1 MIHRAI
7 AKVFGT
13 KNERELKRLMPN
25 VALINA
31 LEPEIQKLS
40 DDELRA
46 KTDEFRRR
54 VSERLSQMGQ
64 AQPEVVSP
72 DEDAPDFDRVKE
84 LEKEKARSINVVLDE
99 ILVEAF
105 AVVREASR
113 RVLNMRHFDVQLIGG
128 MVLHSGKI
136 AEMKTGEGKTLV
148 ATLPVYLNALSG
160 RGVHVITVNDYLA
173 KRDSEWMGKLYRF
186 LGLTVGVIVHDLDDQ
201 QRRDAYASDVT
212 YGTNNEFGF
221 DYLRDNMKFDL
232 HDCVQRMHNFA
243 IVDEVDSILIDEA
256 RTPLIISG
264 ASEESTDKYAKVNR
278 IIPKLEKGEE
288 IDVAPG
294 EPKQLTGDYVVDEK
308 HRNITVSDEGWEK
321 VEQLLGIG
329 NIADPENWDLKH
341 HVETGIKAHSL
352 YHRDVEYVV
361 KDGEVLIVDEFTG
374 RLMPG
379 RRWSD
384 GLHQAVEAK
393 ENVKIERENQTLA
406 TITFQNYFRMYKKL
420 AGMTGTAETEA
431 AEFEKI
437 YRLEVMVIPTNKTMR
452 RIENA
457 DVVYR
462 TEKEKYYA
470 AADEIQKLHQTN
482 QPVLVGTTSI
492 EKSERLSELL
502 KKKGIKHVVL
512 NAKYHEREAEIV
524 AQAGRKSMVTI
535 ATNMAGRGTD
545 ILLGGNPEFMAKQE
559 CVKKGIAQPLR
570 AAQGKIQID
579 VDESKSSVWYYAGN
593 EYVVPTPQ
601 WTETLARYQAQ
612 TDKEHDEVIEAGGLH
627 IFGTER
633 HEARRIDNQLRGRAG
648 RQGDPGSSRFYL
660 SLEDDLM
667 RIFAKEWVST
677 LLQRLGM
684 EEGVPIESRLISRR
698 IEAAQK
704 AVEAQNFE
712 ARKHLLEYDDVM
724 NKQREAVYGL
734 RKRLLEGLDQKDLIL
749 EDYVSGILSE
759 LLDQFCGVKVHPENW
774 DIKGLKDAIFTRSG
788 VDILAEGLKPE
799 TLSRQELG
807 DAIFDL
813 LKARY
818 DAKEQLIGPDALR
831 YHERMIMLSVLD
843 SQWKD
848 HLLNMDHLK
857 EGIGLRGY
865 GQHDPLVEYKRESFD
880 MFEAMMQ
887 RFQEDTVRY
896 LYLMQILERPAD
908 GGDSGARDGRD
919 AEVRGASPRSGDGN
933 GSKPRHLTTSVD
945 EIEESFQRK
954 KRRELEQARM
964 AGSGDLQTVQQVV
977 RGGDKVGRN
986 DPCPCGSGKK
996 YKKCCGAKS

>member
-1 MIHRAI
+1 LINALV

-13 KNERELKRLMPN
+13 KNEREIKRLMPR
-25 VALINA
+25 VGEINA
-31 LEPEIQKLS
+31 LEPAMQKLT
-40 DDELRA
+40 DEQLRA
-46 KTDEFRRR
+46 KTDEFRQQIK
-54 VSERLSQMGQ
+54 ERL
-64 AQPEVVSP
+64 AKIP
-72 DEDAPDFDRVKE
+72 DEPDADQDRRKE
-84 LEKEKARSINVVLDE
+84 LDTERTKLVNEVLDE
-99 ILVEAF
+99 LLVEAF
-105 AVVREASR
+105 AVVREGGR

-128 MVLHSGKI
+128 MVLHQGKI

-160 RGVHVITVNDYLA
+160 RGVHVVTVNDYLA
-173 KRDSEWMGKLYRF
+173 KRDSEWMGKLYSF
-186 LGLTVGVIVHDLDDQ
+186 LGLSVGVIVHDLDDQ
-201 QRRDAYASDVT
+201 QRREAYAADVT

-232 HDCVQRMHNFA
+232 HDCVQRGHNFS

-294 EPKQLTGDYVVDEK
+294 EPKQYTGDYVVDEK
-308 HRNITVSDEGWEK
+308 HRNITVTDVGWEK
-321 VEQLLGIG
+321 VEELLGIG
-329 NIADPENWDLKH
+329 NVADPENWDLKH
-341 HVETGIKAHSL
+341 HVETAVKAHAL

-361 KDGEVLIVDEFTG
+361 KDGEVIIVDEFTG

-384 GLHQAVEAK
+384 GLHQSVEAK

-431 AEFEKI
+431 PEFDKI
-437 YRLEVMVIPTNKTMR
+437 YRLEVMVIPTNKPMLR
-452 RIENA
+452 LENP

-462 TEKEKYYA
+462 TEKEKYFA
-470 AADEIQKLHQTN
+470 AADEIQRLHDTG

-492 EKSERLSELL
+492 EKSERLSDLL
-502 KKKGIKHVVL
+502 KKKGVRHWVL
-512 NAKYHEREAEIV
+512 NAKQHEKEAEIV
-524 AQAGRKSMVTI
+524 AQAGSKGMVTI

-570 AAQGKIQID
+570 AAQGKVQAV
-579 VDESKSSVWYYAGN
+579 VDDTKNTVWYYAGN
-593 EYVVPTPQ
+593 EYVVPTDQ
-601 WTETLARYQAQ
+601 WTEIFNRYKAQ
-612 TDKEHDEVIEAGGLH
+612 TDQEHEDVIAAGGLH

-667 RIFAKEWVST
+667 RIFAKEWVSN

-684 EEGVPIESRLISRR
+684 EEGVPIESRMISRR
-698 IEAAQK
+698 IEGAQK

-734 RKRLLEGLDQKDLIL
+734 RHQLLEGVDQKELIL
-749 EDYVSGILSE
+749 EDYVSGILSD
-759 LLDQFCGVKVHPENW
+759 LMDQFCAVKVHAADW
-774 DIKGLKDAIFTRSG
+774 DLKGLKDAIFTRFG
-788 VDILAEGLKPE
+788 VDILAEGIQPE
-799 TLSRQELG
+799 TLNRQELG
-807 DAIFDL
+807 DAIFDK
-813 LKARY
+813 LKGRY
-818 DAKEQLIGPDALR
+818 DAKEKLIGPDAMR

-848 HLLNMDHLK
+848 HLRDMDHLK

-887 RFQEDTVRY
+887 RSQEETVRY
-896 LYLMQILERPAD
+896 LYLMQILERPTEGGAPRPVD
-908 GGDSGARDGRD
+908 GSGPGTGPEAG
-919 AEVRGASPRSGDGN
+919 VPASRMGGDGN
-933 GSKPRHLTTSVD
+933 GRKPRQVATSVD
-945 EIEESFQRK
+945 EIEEAFQRK

-977 RGGDKVGRN
+977 RGAAKIGRN

-996 YKKCCGAKS
+996 YKKCCGANA

>member
-1 MIHRAI
+1 MINTLV

-13 KNERELKRLMPN
+13 KNEREIKRLMPR
-25 VALINA
+25 VEEINR
-31 LEPEIQKLS
+31 LEPAMRTLS
-40 DDELRA
+40 DAELQGQTE
-46 KTDEFRRR
+46 KFRRQIQ
-54 VSERLSQMGQ
+54 ERLNRFAAEPDADPDRIKQVEIDRNQ
-64 AQPEVVSP
+64 AL
-72 DEDAPDFDRVKE
+72 KE
-84 LEKEKARSINVVLDE
+84 VLDE
-99 ILVEAF
+99 LLPEAF
-105 AVVREASR
+105 AVVREAGR

-128 MVLHSGKI
+128 MVLHEGKI

-160 RGVHVITVNDYLA
+160 RGVHVVTVNDYLA
-173 KRDSEWMGKLYRF
+173 KRDSEWMGKLYTF
-186 LGLTVGVIVHDLDDQ
+186 LGLTVGVIVHELDDEERQ
-201 QRRDAYASDVT
+201 QAYGADVT

-221 DYLRDNMKFDL
+221 DYLRDNMKFDVK
-232 HDCVQRMHNFA
+232 DCVQRGHNYA

-264 ASEESTDKYAKVNR
+264 ASEESTDKYARVNR
-278 IIPKLEKGEE
+278 IIPELEKGEE

-294 EPKQLTGDYVVDEK
+294 EPKQYTGDFTVDEK
-308 HRNITVSDEGWEK
+308 HKSITVTDQGWEK
-321 VEQLLGIG
+321 VERLLGIT
-329 NIADPENWDLKH
+329 NVADPENWAIKH
-341 HVETGIKAHSL
+341 HVETAVKAHAL
-352 YHRDVEYVV
+352 YRRDVEYVV
-361 KDGEVLIVDEFTG
+361 KDGEVIIVDEFTG
-374 RLMPG
+374 RMMPG

-384 GLHQAVEAK
+384 GLHQAIEAK
-393 ENVKIERENQTLA
+393 ENVKVERENQTLA

-431 AEFEKI
+431 PEFDKI
-437 YRLEVMVIPTNKTMR
+437 YRLEVMIIPTNKTML
-452 RIENA
+452 RIENP
-457 DVVYR
+457 DIVYR
-462 TEKEKYYA
+462 TEKEKYFA
-470 AADEIQKLHQTN
+470 AADEIQRLNQTG

-492 EKSERLSELL
+492 EKSEKLSDLL

-524 AQAGRKSMVTI
+524 AQAGRKDMVTI

-570 AAQGKIQID
+570 AAQGKLDANIAD
-579 VDESKSSVWYYAGN
+579 GKSTVWYYAGN
-593 EYVVPTPQ
+593 EYVVPTEQ
-601 WTETLARYQAQ
+601 WIEAFNRYKAETDR
-612 TDKEHDEVIEAGGLH
+612 EHDAVTAVGGLH

-648 RQGDPGSSRFYL
+648 RQGDPGSSRFFL

-667 RIFAKEWVST
+667 RIFAKEWVSN

-684 EEGVPIESRLISRR
+684 EEGVPIESKLITRR

-704 AVEAQNFE
+704 AVETQNFE

-734 RKRLLEGLDQKDLIL
+734 RRQLLEGVDQKDLIL
-749 EDYVSGILSE
+749 EDYVTSILAE
-759 LLDQFCGVKVHPENW
+759 LLEEFCPVKAHADDW
-774 DIKGLKDAIFTRSG
+774 DVKGLKDAIFTRFG
-788 VDILAEGLKPE
+788 VDILAEGVKPE
-799 TLSRQELG
+799 TLNRQELG
-807 DAIFDL
+807 DAIFDK
-813 LKARY
+813 LKDRY
-818 DAKEQLIGPDALR
+818 DAKERLIGPDAMR

-848 HLLNMDHLK
+848 HLLGMDHLK

-865 GQHDPLVEYKRESFD
+865 GQHDPLVEYKKESFD
-880 MFEAMMQ
+880 MFEDMMR

-896 LYLMQILERPAD
+896 LYLMQVLERP
-908 GGDSGARDGRD
+908 GGDFSAASGPGGGP
-919 AEVRGASPRSGDGN
+919 EGQGPESLTGSNGGN
-933 GSKPRHLTTSVD
+933 GRPPRNVATSVD
-945 EIEESFQRK
+945 DLEEAFQRR

-964 AGSGDLQTVQQVV
+964 AGAGDQQPVQQVV
-977 RGGDKVGRN
+977 RSGSKVGRN

-996 YKKCCGAKS
+996 YKKCCGA